1 MVNSHAKNSYIIGDI
16 NISPNVVLAP
26 MEGVTDLSFRRTI
39 RRIGGVGLTCTEFVP
54 ASSLHKDRGQPWE
67 TVKFDKDES
76 PVSVQIYGKNPK
88 EMAEGARVVEST
100 GADICDINMGCP
112 SKRVCSRSGG
122 SALMR
127 EPDLAREIVSAV
139 RSAVSMPVTVKM
151 RSGFD
156 HTNRNA
162 AELAYMCQEEGA
174 NAVTI
179 HWRTRED
186 RYGGQRDVTQ
196 IAEAVDRLSI
206 PVIGNGDIVDIDSAK
221 AMFLDTGCA
230 GVMVGRGAIA
240 DPWLPTRIVRWQNG
254 LGPLNLTAG
263 DRKEA
268 MFFYFEQIGDAMH
281 SGKGVLGR
289 MKMLSQR
296 FAKALPNGEQLR
308 SKLVRSQSVEEL
320 KDLATEYFAI
330 LEELE
335 IGKTDAFLDTVFCD
349 YGPATVGERV

>member
-206 PVIGNGDIVDIDSAK
+206 PVIGNGDIVDIDSHVFGYGMRWGNGWQRSHRRSLAPHKDCTVAK
-221 AMFLDTGCA
+221 
-230 GVMVGRGAIA
+230 
-240 DPWLPTRIVRWQNG
+240 WLRAAEFNR
-254 LGPLNLTAG
+254 
-263 DRKEA
+263 R
-268 MFFYFEQIGDAMH
+268 
-281 SGKGVLGR
+281 R
-289 MKMLSQR
+289 SQR
-296 FAKALPNGEQLR
+296 GYVLLFRANWRGYAQWQGSLGANEDVIPALC
-308 SKLVRSQSVEEL
+308 QSVAQRR
-320 KDLATEYFAI
+320 ATSF
-330 LEELE
+330 
-335 IGKTDAFLDTVFCD
+335 KTGAVSI
-349 YGPATVGERV
+349 R